1 MKAIIHSLHRTRQNF
16 LWLLSICPTLN
27 SLCLWQFAAF
37 PSLSLN
43 QQCSG
48 SQRTAQAVN
57 PGWRAAMDRACRR
70 VWVQHSQRQWG
81 TPGEK
86 HFWEA
91 VTFTSLKKK
100 TKTKQR
106 SQSTLLWGFHVKP
119 VSEGSAMGSP
129 GLQSQKFPSGGP
141 VNHCHLQD
149 ANDLIYSGNKCWVLG
164 PVA

>member
-16 LWLLSICPTLN
+16 LWLLTICPTLN

-70 VWVQHSQRQWG
+70 VWVWVQHSQRQWG

-100 TKTKQR
+100 PKQNSVPR
-106 SQSTLLWGFHVKP
+106 ALFSEVSMSSLFRKGLLWGAQVYKAR
-119 VSEGSAMGSP
+119 SSP
-129 GLQSQKFPSGGP
+129 QVVLSTT
-141 VNHCHLQD
+141 V
-149 ANDLIYSGNKCWVLG
+149 IYKMLMT
-164 PVA
+164 